1 MPPINIINP
10 WGKGIGPSGQSAN
23 ALDAQRVDL
32 WQLDLSG
39 VVKVLEQ
46 SLNKMAQSS
55 MPALGSSVYGHHT
68 HTVSFMSA
76 NATHM
81 TSILPSP
88 SDAAYYVRSVELPEL
103 SIDAQPVFRDALP
116 YMMPTLDKPPGTV
129 NITFL
134 VDSPAPNTPRG
145 SKLLTLLYAW
155 RALVRAGRG
164 SFDGGFSVNES
175 YEFAFGLQDAASNGS
190 SLQPTYSFDTP
201 LNLFRGDTPITNVG
215 VLQGYYRT
223 TAATPL
229 STSTPGVNI
238 GLSVAG
244 AAPIGLQY
252 STTFMLHNLW
262 LSSFKLGSF
271 KYAESGL
278 AEISATFYCSS
289 VVPIAPPS

>member
-10 WGKGIGPSGQSAN
+10 WGKGIGPNGQSAG

-39 VVKVLEQ
+39 VVKAVGSAAFVTQTNQNSLAYLTGGGQINSVLQ
-46 SLNKMAQSS
+46 SLPES
-55 MPALGSSVYGHHT
+55 T
-68 HTVSFMSA
+68 E
-76 NATHM
+76 AT
-81 TSILPSP
+81 
-88 SDAAYYVRSVELPEL
+88 YYVRSVELPDL
-103 SIDAQPVFRDALP
+103 SVDAQPVFRDALP
-116 YMMPTLDKPPGTV
+116 YTMPMMDKPPGAV

-145 SKLLTLLYAW
+145 SKLITLLYAW

-164 SFDGGFSVNES
+164 SFDGGFNVNES
-175 YEFAFGLQDAASNGS
+175 YEFAFGLQDAAPRG

-201 LNLFRGDTPITNVG
+201 LNLFRGDTPITNSG
-215 VLQGYYRT
+215 VLQGYYREGNRR
-223 TAATPL
+223 TAAD
-229 STSTPGVNI
+229 VK
-238 GLSVAG
+238 LSVAG
-244 AAPIGLQY
+244 AAPLGLQY
-252 STTFMLHNLW
+252 STTILLHNLW

-289 VVPIAPPS
+289 AVAIAPPS

>member
-10 WGKGIGPSGQSAN
+10 WGKGIGPSGQSAH

-32 WQLDLSG
+32 WQLDLSY
-39 VVKVLEQ
+39 VVSVLEQ
-46 SLNKMAQSS
+46 SVGA
-55 MPALGSSVYGHHT
+55 MPALNLVRATPVRGGIGFSSVT
-68 HTVSFMSA
+68 D
-76 NATHM
+76 
-81 TSILPSP
+81 TSGSLAVMNSLPNRN
-88 SDAAYYVRSVELPEL
+88 DAKYYVRSVELPDL
-103 SIDAQPVFRDALP
+103 SVDAQPVFRNALP
-116 YMMPTLDKPPGTV
+116 YMMPAMDKPPGAVTV
-129 NITFL
+129 TFL

-145 SKLLTLLYAW
+145 SKLITLLYAW

-164 SFDGGFSVNES
+164 SFDGDFSTGDA
-175 YEFAFGLQDAASNGS
+175 YEVAFGLQDAAPNG

-215 VLQGYYRT
+215 VLQGYYQT

-229 STSTPGVNI
+229 RTATPGVNV

-244 AAPIGLQY
+244 VAPIGLQY
-252 STTFMLHNLW
+252 STTFTLRNLW

-289 VVPIAPPS
+289 VVPTPPPS